1 MIKMIHFVCKI
12 LALNQDFI
20 IVPLCSLNEHL
31 SSRLYF
37 SVFFFKCGT
46 TEYNGSYSEFNS
58 GQLIYS
64 TLVEGRIFRCL
75 VQQT

>member
-37 SVFFFKCGT
+37 SVFFLNVVLQST
-46 TEYNGSYSEFNS
+46 MEVIQS
-58 GQLIYS
+58 LIVVS
-64 TLVEGRIFRCL
+64 
-75 VQQT
+75 